1 MPLLYIILGLAALG
15 LVLYLVNAYIP
26 MDATVRRV
34 LNIVVIV
41 LLALWALKAFGLW
54 DALLSIRV

>member
-1 MPLLYIILGLAALG
+1 MPLVYLILGLAALG
-15 LVLYLVNAYIP
+15 LVLWAINAYVP
-26 MDATVRRV
+26 MEGSIKRL

-41 LLALWALKAFGLW
+41 LLVLWILKAVGLW